1 MALRMLTSL
10 VAGWLLVLAA
20 VPGPATAADN
30 LKFSLNFIPYG
41 VHIGFYVA
49 REKGFYRDG
58 GMEVEIL
65 KGEGSADAVRRLGT
79 GAVDFAMA
87 DMSTQIVGRTRGLKV
102 RAVGIVLDRDPSV
115 LLSLKA
121 TGIRTPKDME
131 GKSVGALTASA
142 LRDTW
147 PAVAAKNGVDPAKLT
162 WVDMPGSAYVASLM
176 SRKVHA
182 IATYVTTL
190 PSYEIQAK
198 RQGEEVAV
206 LSFADFGVDGYGAGL
221 IATDQMIRD
230 KPDLVRR
237 FVHASIRGYAWAF
250 ENPAEAVQA
259 FLKAHPEA
267 NPDRIRAEIKIVA
280 DLMLTSFAAKEGI
293 GHYDAVKVGITR
305 EHALKPRGTDP
316 NSIPLPDIFTNEFL
330 PKLFP
335 KRNL

>member
-1 MALRMLTSL
+1 MAWRILTTL
-10 VAGWLLVLAA
+10 VAGFLTLLAVLPLPSPA
-20 VPGPATAADN
+20 VEN

-49 REKGFYRDG
+49 REKGFYRDA

-65 KGEGSADAVRRLGT
+65 KGDGSADAVRRLGT
-79 GAVDFAMA
+79 GAVDFAIA

-102 RAVGIVLDRDPSV
+102 KAVGIVLDRDPSV
-115 LLSLKA
+115 LLSLKS
-121 TGIRTPKDME
+121 TGIRTPKDIE
-131 GKSVGALTASA
+131 GKSIGALTASA

-147 PAVAAKNGVDPAKLT
+147 PALAAKNGVDPSKVT

-198 RQGEEVAV
+198 RLGEEVAV
-206 LSFADFGVDGYGAGL
+206 LAFADFGVDGYGAGI
-221 IATDQMIRD
+221 IATDQMIKE

-237 FVHASIRGYAWAF
+237 FVQASIRGYATAF
-250 ENPAEAVQA
+250 ENPAEAVQL

-267 NPDRIRAEIKIVA
+267 NPERVRAEIKIVA
-280 DLMLTSFAAKEGI
+280 DLMLTPFAAKEGI
-293 GHYDAVKVGITR
+293 GHYDAPKVAITR
-305 EHALKPRGTDP
+305 EHALKPRNIDP
-316 NSIPLPDIFTNEFL
+316 NTMPVQEIYTNELL